1 MDTAITQIIKERASK
16 DPWWDTSEPKV
27 VGRYG
32 KLFNPDNLENLTKE
46 DFKSFLLP
54 KNNLHWEG
62 IHRQGNLVTS
72 DMNALKGFLKYVLN
86 ENKPIEE
93 RLNTEFTEKGGYWI
107 RGIGRAVITAVLLVV
122 YPRKYGIWNTKSET
136 ALRKLKIFPIFKR
149 NEKFGKKYKKIN
161 EVLTELSDTHN
172 LSLWQLD
179 GILGDI
185 AGAAPFEVKGE
196 EDEEKIEEELREHG
210 IEDPVVFGME
220 KHLEEFLIANW
231 NNTIFGAKYQLLYD
245 DGNELISQ
253 QYPTDIG
260 FIDILAKSKDDK
272 EYLIIELK
280 KGRSS
285 DAVVGQTLRY
295 ISWVKRNLAKDGKV
309 SGVIIVLDAE
319 EKLKYSLYEQKNI
332 TLYTYKVNF
341 DLLKEKLSQ

>member
-149 NEKFGKKYKKIN
+149 NEKYK
-161 EVLTELSDTHN
+161 
-172 LSLWQLD
+172 
-179 GILGDI
+179 
-185 AGAAPFEVKGE
+185 PF
-196 EDEEKIEEELREHG
+196 
-210 IEDPVVFGME
+210 
-220 KHLEEFLIANW
+220 N
-231 NNTIFGAKYQLLYD
+231 
-245 DGNELISQ
+245 
-253 QYPTDIG
+253 
-260 FIDILAKSKDDK
+260 
-272 EYLIIELK
+272 
-280 KGRSS
+280 
-285 DAVVGQTLRY
+285 
-295 ISWVKRNLAKDGKV
+295 
-309 SGVIIVLDAE
+309 
-319 EKLKYSLYEQKNI
+319 
-332 TLYTYKVNF
+332 
-341 DLLKEKLSQ
+341 